1 MRYFNDSGFCLDAK
15 AVGDTRRKYATIRK
29 FDNTASKLEIL
40 KIVERARF
48 RFSLRFFLLNLDFF
62 HIARGN
68 KIGRRRPAD
77 FESEI

>member
-1 MRYFNDSGFCLDAK
+1 MRYINDSGFFLDAK
-15 AVGDTRRKYATIRK
+15 TADDICRKYTKIRK
-29 FDNTASKLEIL
+29 FDKTAFQIL
-40 KIVERARF
+40 KIVKRARF

-68 KIGRRRPAD
+68 KIGRKEPAD